1 MCADMF
7 HPREMTKMKTL
18 RALTAPIASAAC
30 ALALAT
36 SASAVEL
43 KMLTEDYAPL
53 NFERDGQIVGIATDQ
68 VIEMMARAGV
78 AYDMELT
85 QWSRAINLA
94 EKKPNTCVF
103 ATTHTAERDPN
114 FQWIE
119 PVQADRTVLVKAQG
133 SDVAVADVAAA
144 SSLRTGT
151 QTGDYTVGVLEQNG
165 FTTVDLSPT
174 PDVTIKKLLAGR
186 IDLMVTSAS
195 FLDAAVADGVAIEEV
210 LVLSE
215 TIMSVACS
223 KTTDPA
229 VVASLQAAL
238 QSMIDDGTQAAIQAK
253 YN

>member
-1 MCADMF
+1 MF
-7 HPREMTKMKTL
+7 HPKEMTKMKTL

-30 ALALAT
+30 ALALVT
-36 SASAVEL
+36 SASATEL

-68 VIEMMARAGV
+68 VVEMMARAGV

-103 ATTHTAERDPN
+103 AATHTAERDPK

-119 PVQADRTVLVKAQG
+119 PLQADRTVLVKAKG
-133 SDVAVADVAAA
+133 RDVAAGDVAAA
-144 SSLRTGT
+144 ARLRTGT

-165 FTTVDLSPT
+165 FTKVDLSPT

-186 IDLMVTSAS
+186 IDLMVTTAS
-195 FLDAAVADGVAIEEV
+195 FLDAAVAEGVALEEV

-215 TIMSVACS
+215 TIMAVACS

-229 VVASLQAAL
+229 LVASMQSAL
-238 QSMIDDGTQAAIQAK
+238 KSIIDDGTQAEIQAK